1 MAGGTDGWWPARGLS
16 WRSGRW
22 TLELRDDEL
31 ADISYDDV
39 LVLRSVRAVVRDRD
53 WQTAPLVV
61 DDVRDHAD
69 TLALTVHS
77 VGLGSSF
84 AGSVRVAL
92 HDAALEVTCD
102 LVSDE
107 AFDTNRTG
115 LVVLHP
121 PTLAGAPLHV
131 THASADPEETVF
143 PPRISPHQPVR
154 DIARLRWDAE
164 GVAIALGFAG
174 DVFEMEDQ
182 RNWTDASFKTYSRP
196 LELPF
201 PYRIDAGERVTQ
213 RVRLEA
219 ARIEAADA
227 AGSPTRRSSPELP
240 TITLRPAGDFP
251 RIGVGAATAPDPE
264 RPPDLVAEGIGSHVV
279 VELDLA
285 DASWPAAL
293 ARAARGGVPLDA
305 RIVLADDDPA
315 ALDDAV
321 RALRGVHV
329 VRVAAFAPTGPARHV
344 SDVAAVAA
352 LRAALRRADRE
363 TPVVGGTRAHFT
375 ELNREFRR
383 LPTGTDEGGLD
394 GIVFS
399 STPLFHSTGTHQL
412 VEAVAIQRRVA
423 HEAVGL
429 AAGLP
434 VHIGPVTLRPR
445 FNDVATTPPPRS
457 GRTDLAAGYGAQLLD
472 ADDPRQSSPE
482 LAAWTV
488 ASAAAFAVPGV
499 DSVTF
504 FEQWGPRGIQSADGV
519 ERPVAAA
526 IRALIDAA
534 GPDTHPARLLHGDS
548 PDGLLWALGGAT
560 PDGGAVV
567 AANLDR
573 VPRAVRIVLPETLQT
588 PEPRKPLTLT
598 LAAGTYARVAL
609 TPPSRPGSRVP
620 G

>member
-53 WQTAPLVV
+53 WQTAPFVV
-61 DDVRDHAD
+61 DDVQDDAD

-84 AGSVRVAL
+84 SGSVRVTV
-92 HDAALEVTCD
+92 HDAVLEIACD
-102 LVSDE
+102 LLSHEV
-107 AFDTNRTG
+107 FDTNRTG

-131 THASADPEETVF
+131 THASSDPEQTVF
-143 PPRISPHQPVR
+143 PSRISPHQPVR
-154 DIARLRWDAE
+154 DIAGLRWDAD
-164 GVAIALGFAG
+164 GVALALGFDG
-174 DVFEMEDQ
+174 EVFEMEDQ

-196 LELPF
+196 LDLPF

-213 RVRLEA
+213 RVRLDASRTEPA
-219 ARIEAADA
+219 AAVD
-227 AGSPTRRSSPELP
+227 SPTRRSSPELP
-240 TITLRPAGDFP
+240 TITLRSAGNFP

-264 RPPDLVAEGIGSHVV
+264 RPPVAGAEGIGSHVV
-279 VELDLA
+279 VEVDLA

-293 ARAARGGVPLDA
+293 ARAARGGVPLDV

-321 RALRGVHV
+321 RALRGVPV
-329 VRVAAFAPTGPARHV
+329 LRVAAFAPTGPARHV

-352 LRAALRRADRE
+352 LRAALHRTGLDA
-363 TPVVGGTRAHFT
+363 PVAGGTRAHFT
-375 ELNREFRR
+375 ELNREHHR
-383 LPTGTDEGGLD
+383 LSPGPDGVGLD

-399 STPLFHSTGTHQL
+399 STPLFHSTDTHQL
-412 VEAVAIQRRVA
+412 VEAVAVQRRVA
-423 HEAVGL
+423 YESVEL

-445 FNDVATTPPPRS
+445 FNNVAATPPPRS
-457 GRTDLAAGYGAQLLD
+457 GRTDLAAGYGAQLFD

-499 DSVTF
+499 ESVTF

-526 IRALIDAA
+526 LRALIDAA
-534 GPDTHPARLLHGDS
+534 GPDAHPARLLYGAS

-560 PDGGAVV
+560 PDGGAVL

-573 VPRAVRIVLPETLQT
+573 VARAVRIVLPETLQT
-588 PEPRKPLTLT
+588 PEPREPLTLT

-609 TPPSRPGSRVP
+609 TPPSRRGSRVP